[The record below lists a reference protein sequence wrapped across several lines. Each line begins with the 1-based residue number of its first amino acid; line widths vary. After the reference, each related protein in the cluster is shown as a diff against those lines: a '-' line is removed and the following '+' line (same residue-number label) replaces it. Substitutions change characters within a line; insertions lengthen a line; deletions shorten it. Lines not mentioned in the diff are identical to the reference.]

1 VTNPFEEELE
11 VFRTEEESAQQ
22 HFFAFLS
29 VRTLASSN
37 EGVLKNMNSTP
48 LFWRTT
54 HHAMLLAAFV
64 TLGRIF
70 DQDAKSDHNI
80 DKLMRVTNDS
90 LHLLTKSGLATRRIA
105 SGSMTPAE
113 ANRYA
118 SNAYDMTVQ
127 DVRGLRK
134 QVAHWRR
141 LYEDKYR
148 DVRHFVF
155 AHKKA
160 QSTVEQVL
168 ARTNIEEVKQL
179 FGFLAGL
186 YQALDQLYINGR
198 RPVVQVRTFELLPNS
213 RASSMSPGE
222 RVFAEG
228 HEVLRMVTM
237 TDPEELRYNAGL
249 EA

>member
-1 VTNPFEEELE
+1 MTNPFEEELE
-11 VFRTEEESAQQ
+11 IFRTEEESAQQ

-29 VRTLASSN
+29 VRTLAGTD
-37 EGVLKNMNSTP
+37 EGVLRNMNSTP

-80 DKLMRVTNDS
+80 DKLMRVTNDN
-90 LHLLTKSGLATRRIA
+90 LHLLTKSGLAARRVA

-118 SNAYDMTVQ
+118 ADAYDMTVQ
-127 DVRGLRK
+127 DVRDLKK

-155 AHKKA
+155 AHKKT

-179 FGFLAGL
+179 FGFLAGV

-198 RPVVQVRTFELLPNS
+198 RPVVQVRTFELPPNS

-237 TDPEELRYNAGL
+237 PDPEELRYNAGL